1 MENYRKIVLSLLLFL
16 MGSLAALAQNETL
29 SGRVVEKG
37 SGKAMDH
44 ATVQLYKLATSRN
57 KTDTTYVGGTLS
69 DAKGQFYFHSVNTG
83 SYLVKV
89 TFLGYKELTSTVTKA
104 RGRAAA
110 LGDLTLEPDAL
121 VLDEAVVTAN
131 IPKMVVKDDTLVY
144 NAEAFRVPE
153 GSAIEALVEALPGA
167 KIDDNGGITVNG
179 KSVRRFKMD
188 GRDFMTGNNDA
199 VMKNLPSD
207 VIDQVKAYEEKSDLS
222 RMTGIDDGNDDF
234 VLEFVT
240 KRSARKGLQMN
251 PDLGFGS
258 DHRYGVRLTAM
269 KPFGDMRYTFMGNAN
284 NVNDRNFSGRGGRGR
299 GNGNGQRHSKSA
311 ALDVSYEN
319 GRNLRVSGR
328 VTWNHS
334 NTDNWNRTGSE
345 SFVNTRGGAFSNS
358 ISQNYSRANS
368 WTGNM
373 NLQWTIDSVTTL
385 SFRPDISFST
395 NDSRGISTSASFN
408 VNPFDVV
415 DDPLDKASLEQMD
428 EQGVVVN
435 GRENKSMSYGSNT
448 NLSSQMQLVRRMGDR
463 GRNVALS
470 ANFGYRD
477 GHNQNANLS
486 AVKLYQTS
494 DRWGNDSTYQTNR
507 YTTSPTD
514 NFNYSLGLTY
524 TEPLYVF
531 QRRESPSDDNGPW
544 SMPRQGGQRQR
555 EGRGV
560 QGIFLQFSYR
570 YNYSHQKND
579 PLTYDFPDYSD
590 EAFNIVLREYRDWTR
605 LFGFLDNPYED
616 YLSRSL
622 SRYSERTEHGH
633 NADVQLRF
641 VREKYNMN
649 IGFTLQP
656 QRSHFIQQYLGVPID
671 TVRTVTNFS
680 PTLNLR
686 YRFNQQT
693 NLQVR
698 FRGSTSQPSITQ
710 LLDIYDDTN
719 PLSISMG
726 NPGLKPSFSSN
737 LNVNFQM
744 QRRPVFTTDSM
755 GFSIPKAQRHWSF
768 SANGGIQTTRNSIGN
783 VVTYNETTGG
793 RISRPENINGN
804 WSANGGVTLNVA
816 LDTLNRWDISG
827 SVNGNYNHHV
837 GYVNLK
843 RTATPDRNVTH
854 TYNISP
860 AASLSYRNS
869 WLNVSLNSNLTYAR
883 TENRLQASNDL
894 TTWNFSYGTN
904 TRITFP
910 WGTNLSTDF
919 HVFSKRGYS
928 DQTLNTNE
936 LIWNAQLSHS
946 FLRGKKLTVMLQ
958 WYDILNEQSTFS
970 RTVNANGWTDREV
983 NAITS
988 YAMLHVSYRLNLF
1001 GSGDGDRGDGRFGNR
1016 RGGFDGPRGNRPEG
1030 GGFGGGGFGGGGFGG
1045 RR

>member
-1 MENYRKIVLSLLLFL
+1 M
-16 MGSLAALAQNETL
+16 
-29 SGRVVEKG
+29 
-37 SGKAMDH
+37 
-44 ATVQLYKLATSRN
+44 
-57 KTDTTYVGGTLS
+57 
-69 DAKGQFYFHSVNTG
+69 
-83 SYLVKV
+83 
-89 TFLGYKELTSTVTKA
+89 
-104 RGRAAA
+104 
-110 LGDLTLEPDAL
+110 
-121 VLDEAVVTAN
+121 
-131 IPKMVVKDDTLVY
+131 
-144 NAEAFRVPE
+144 
-153 GSAIEALVEALPGA
+153 
-167 KIDDNGGITVNG
+167 
-179 KSVRRFKMD
+179 
-188 GRDFMTGNNDA
+188 
-199 VMKNLPSD
+199 
-207 VIDQVKAYEEKSDLS
+207 
-222 RMTGIDDGNDDF
+222 
-234 VLEFVT
+234 
-240 KRSARKGLQMN
+240 
-251 PDLGFGS
+251 
-258 DHRYGVRLTAM
+258 
-269 KPFGDMRYTFMGNAN
+269 
-284 NVNDRNFSGRGGRGR
+284 
-299 GNGNGQRHSKSA
+299 
-311 ALDVSYEN
+311 
-319 GRNLRVSGR
+319 
-328 VTWNHS
+328 
-334 NTDNWNRTGSE
+334 
-345 SFVNTRGGAFSNS
+345 
-358 ISQNYSRANS
+358 
-368 WTGNM
+368 
-373 NLQWTIDSVTTL
+373 
-385 SFRPDISFST
+385 
-395 NDSRGISTSASFN
+395 
-408 VNPFDVV
+408 V

-448 NLSSQMQLVRRMGDR
+448 NLSSQMQLVRRMGNR

-486 AVKLYQTS
+486 AVKLYQTT

-531 QRRESPSDDNGPW
+531 HRKEVKPDDDDDERPMSMQGNRGRRG
-544 SMPRQGGQRQR
+544 M
-555 EGRGV
+555 RGV

-649 IGFTLQP
+649 IGFSMQP

-737 LNVNFQM
+737 LNINFQM

-827 SVNGNYNHHV
+827 SVYGNYNHHV

-1001 GSGDGDRGDGRFGNR
+1001 GSGDGDRGEGRFGNR